1 MIHLDKQVF
10 SCRNMCHVEPD
21 PLQAAE
27 FLDQLIGDKRDALGL
42 ARVSHKSL
50 LNAEMLVRNAD

>member
-10 SCRNMCHVEPD
+10 SYRDMCHVGPD

-27 FLDQLIGDKRDALGL
+27 FFDQLIGDKREALRLG
-42 ARVSHKSL
+42 R
-50 LNAEMLVRNAD
+50 